1 MADSPAQEKQGAL
14 ASLSDREKKLVGLM
28 LVNFLI
34 LAVAGGVYFFNKSQ
48 ESTQKEIE
56 QYQSTLDALQE
67 FGPVYIK
74 QQNASEGAVDLDA
87 QRFSAETLRKNKL
100 KLTSF
105 VATHA
110 SAVDL
115 KVDNYDEDQ
124 LPLSTGK
131 DDGPIITENLIKVD
145 IKQGEMDKVILL
157 LDRIEKSKEPVII
170 KRINLRNLSRKPGMV
185 RANIVISTYVQKE
198 QES

>member
-1 MADSPAQEKQGAL
+1 MADSPVQEKQGPF
-14 ASLSDREKKLVGLM
+14 ASLSDREKKLVLLM
-28 LVNFLI
+28 LVNFCILI
-34 LAVAGGVYFFNKSQ
+34 VAGGVYFFKQSQ
-48 ESTQKEIE
+48 DSTRKEIE
-56 QYQSTLDALQE
+56 QYRSTLEALQE
-67 FGPVYIK
+67 YGPAYIK
-74 QQNASEGAVDLDA
+74 QQSAGDGPADLDA
-87 QRFSAETLRKNKL
+87 QRFSAETLKKNKL

-124 LPLSTGK
+124 LPLSAGK

-145 IKQGEMDKVILL
+145 IKEGDMDKVILL

-170 KRINLRNLSRKPGMV
+170 KRINLRNLSRSPGKV
-185 RANIVISTYVQKE
+185 RANLVISTYVQKD
-198 QES
+198 QEG